1 MLHSHKCS
9 IVVSELQLMYSKG
22 IIFQNIMLFLTPAK
36 ENIIMTKAKVFL
48 VSDDEESLTPMSE
61 TAYGNE
67 DILQLLLA
75 RYPDNSPND

>member
-1 MLHSHKCS
+1 
-9 IVVSELQLMYSKG
+9 MYSKG
-22 IIFQNIMLFLTPAK
+22 IIFQNMMLFLTPAK

-48 VSDDEESLTPMSE
+48 VADDEENLTPMSE
-61 TAYGNE
+61 TSYENE

>member
-1 MLHSHKCS
+1 
-9 IVVSELQLMYSKG
+9 
-22 IIFQNIMLFLTPAK
+22 
-36 ENIIMTKAKVFL
+36 MTKAKAFL
-48 VSDDEESLTPMSE
+48 VADDEESLTPMSE